1 MRSLSSSVTSRV
13 QHDLITGPAFIV
25 IKAADEFKDKTT
37 AIDQPW
43 RTDFTAK
50 MMRDNLYEP
59 LWVGGGNKAL
69 SH

>member
-50 MMRDNLYEP
+50 MMRDNLY
-59 LWVGGGNKAL
+59 
-69 SH
+69 